1 MGNKEGSMNGKRFT
15 RHGKITV
22 KEDADNHTNMK
33 HNISIYW
40 KKSKAGKIRWEK
52 KHRKD
57 K

>member
-1 MGNKEGSMNGKRFT
+1 MNGKRFT